1 MAGAYGKAGKHLALA
16 RRCVLDGRLTHPPDG
31 KRRGVRGGGVWPA
44 CGRPYQGREP
54 LAPALVRAARA
65 RRPPRWAGMSSY
77 PLGRAG
83 GAGPG
88 IWAPALAPGPRALA
102 AGLPGQAGGA
112 AVSARLRRAET
123 KAPAAMAAGAKKGF
137 ALPPPPSGGRPGEA
151 EGPAVTSSSAR
162 RGCPS
167 GGGNGAACHRI
178 GSRLPQWRERWGWR

>member
-1 MAGAYGKAGKHLALA
+1 MAGVYGKAGKHLALA

-44 CGRPYQGREP
+44 CGRPYQGRGP

-65 RRPPRWAGMSSY
+65 RRPHRAGMSSY

-88 IWAPALAPGPRALA
+88 ICAPALAPGPSAPGGGRPGAV
-102 AGLPGQAGGA
+102 GLPGQAGGA

-123 KAPAAMAAGAKKGF
+123 KAPAARAAGAKKGF
-137 ALPPPPSGGRPGEA
+137 ALPPPP
-151 EGPAVTSSSAR
+151 
-162 RGCPS
+162 RGKA
-167 GGGNGAACHRI
+167 G
-178 GSRLPQWRERWGWR
+178 GSRGAGCYFFFRS

>member
-1 MAGAYGKAGKHLALA
+1 MVSEGAYG
-16 RRCVLDGRLTHPPDG
+16 
-31 KRRGVRGGGVWPA
+31 GGGVWPA

-88 IWAPALAPGPRALA
+88 ICAPALAPGPSAPGGGRPGAVD
-102 AGLPGQAGGA
+102 LPGQAGGA

-123 KAPAAMAAGAKKGF
+123 KAPAAMAAGAKQGF
-137 ALPPPPSGGRPGEA
+137 ALPPPPRGKAGEA

-178 GSRLPQWRERWGWR
+178 GSRLPQWRGRWGWR

>member
-31 KRRGVRGGGVWPA
+31 KRRGVRGGRRMAGLRPA
-44 CGRPYQGREP
+44 IPRAGASGSRPC
-54 LAPALVRAARA
+54 ARCA
-65 RRPPRWAGMSSY
+65 RPPPPRWAGMSSY

-88 IWAPALAPGPRALA
+88 ICAPALAPGLRALA
-102 AGLPGQAGGA
+102 VGLPGRRVSPAKRGGGA

-137 ALPPPPSGGRPGEA
+137 ALPPPPP
-151 EGPAVTSSSAR
+151 
-162 RGCPS
+162 RGKA
-167 GGGNGAACHRI
+167 G
-178 GSRLPQWRERWGWR
+178 GSRGAGCYFFFRS

>member
-88 IWAPALAPGPRALA
+88 IWAPALAPGPSAPGGGSPRT

-137 ALPPPPSGGRPGEA
+137 ALPPPP
-151 EGPAVTSSSAR
+151 
-162 RGCPS
+162 RGKA
-167 GGGNGAACHRI
+167 G
-178 GSRLPQWRERWGWR
+178 GSRGAGCYFFFRS

>member
-31 KRRGVRGGGVWPA
+31 KRRGGGGWDEQLPPGKGRRGRAGDMRPRSSARPLGPWRRAPRGGGSP
-44 CGRPYQGREP
+44 RP
-54 LAPALVRAARA
+54 
-65 RRPPRWAGMSSY
+65 S
-77 PLGRAG
+77 
-83 GAGPG
+83 
-88 IWAPALAPGPRALA
+88 
-102 AGLPGQAGGA
+102 GGA

-137 ALPPPPSGGRPGEA
+137 ALPPPPRGRPGEA

>member
-88 IWAPALAPGPRALA
+88 ICAPALAPGPSAPGGGSPRA
-102 AGLPGQAGGA
+102 AGLPGQAGG
-112 AVSARLRRAET
+112 
-123 KAPAAMAAGAKKGF
+123 
-137 ALPPPPSGGRPGEA
+137 
-151 EGPAVTSSSAR
+151 
-162 RGCPS
+162 
-167 GGGNGAACHRI
+167 GGGFGPPEAGRNEVPGSHGCRGQEGLRPSAAPPGKAG
-178 GSRLPQWRERWGWR
+178 GSRKAGCYFFFRS

>member
-31 KRRGVRGGGVWPA
+31 KRRGARGGGVWPA

-88 IWAPALAPGPRALA
+88 ICAPALAPGPSAPGGGRPGA
-102 AGLPGQAGGA
+102 AGLPGQAGGRRFRPA
-112 AVSARLRRAET
+112 LGGPKRRPRQPWLPGPRRAS
-123 KAPAAMAAGAKKGF
+123 PF
-137 ALPPPPSGGRPGEA
+137 RRPPPPGKAG
-151 EGPAVTSSSAR
+151 
-162 RGCPS
+162 
-167 GGGNGAACHRI
+167 
-178 GSRLPQWRERWGWR
+178 GSRGAGCYFFFRS